1 MNATNFATNK
11 DFRKTVDIRQK
22 VRKGKIEKNSFY
34 TP

>member
-22 VRKGKIEKNSFY
+22 VRKGKIEKKNIF

>member
-22 VRKGKIEKNSFY
+22 MRTGGKEKRIYS
-34 TP
+34 